1 MIVWLASYPKS
12 GNTLL
17 RSILSAY
24 FYSGEG
30 DFKFDNLYKI
40 SQFPAIHHFMRLGI
54 DIDDEKKVF
63 ENFINAQNLINEES
77 KKAKFFKTHSKLCKM
92 YGSDFTDLNNTL
104 GAIYIIRDPR
114 NVVTSFAHHYNLTID
129 QATEALFDEKR
140 FMLKTDKTAS
150 VFLGSWSSNYES
162 WRELK
167 SKNKYLLVKYEDLV
181 DKKKSTLLKIFKFF
195 ENLGMKFNLDMVKLN
210 KAIKS
215 TDFDKMK
222 NLEKKETFYESVI
235 DENTGKRKPFFN
247 MGPDNDWRKILDDK
261 NREKIE
267 KHFKKEMSEL
277 GYLKL

>member
-1 MIVWLASYPKS
+1 MIIWLASYPKS

-24 FYSGEG
+24 FYSVEG

-40 SQFPAIHHFMRLGI
+40 SQFPAIPHFMRLGI
-54 DIDDEKKVF
+54 DIDDEKKLF

-140 FMLKTDKTAS
+140 FMLKTDKTTS

-162 WRELK
+162 WRELE

-195 ENLGMKFNLDMVKLN
+195 ENLGLQFNLDMVKLN

-222 NLEKKETFYESVI
+222 NLEKKEIFYESVI
-235 DENTGKRKPFFN
+235 DEKTGKRKPFFN
-247 MGPDNDWRKILDDK
+247 LGPDNDWRRILDDK

-267 KHFKKEMSEL
+267 KHFKKEMLEL